1 MQFSLPPTV
10 PRERALH
17 LELESVKDGKTV
29 CREQHACFL
38 ILPAGA
44 ATAAGSARFIGQ
56 DEKTQGDW
64 RGKYGKSGYEIAGAT
79 TELPKD
85 VRVDWADA
93 AVWVWAKSTSEPRAL
108 AGKDARRL
116 AACRYANE
124 IDLFVEVPAAGR
136 KLTLYY
142 VDWDRGRAKQT
153 FTLWD
158 DEGRILDRRELGRL
172 LGGCYLTW
180 EIRGSVRITIDHE
193 GGPNAVV
200 SGLFLDPAR

>member
-1 MQFSLPPTV
+1 M
-10 PRERALH
+10 
-17 LELESVKDGKTV
+17 
-29 CREQHACFL
+29 
-38 ILPAGA
+38 
-44 ATAAGSARFIGQ
+44 
-56 DEKTQGDW
+56 
-64 RGKYGKSGYEIAGAT
+64 
-79 TELPKD
+79 
-85 VRVDWADA
+85 
-93 AVWVWAKSTSEPRAL
+93 
-108 AGKDARRL
+108 

-158 DEGRILDRRELGRL
+158 DEGRILDQRELGRL